1 MAAPSGFGIL
11 NFERLIF
18 ILLNGL
24 YIALR
29 PAIRRRITFRVISLQ
44 TSLFI
49 PIHYFFTK
57 NLPVSSARHY
67 YLGKYRRRTFHEYL
81 WERYAC
87 LISRSPPRTKL
98 VCLKRDHNID
108 DSVNWRVRRRSPRT
122 DGYLNLTG
130 LINVYTRESVNLIAD
145 DKKAGPAALPLSVEG
160 IMTRIDDA
168 THARSGPVSNGTS
181 RNRR

>member
-1 MAAPSGFGIL
+1 MIFFAHIRLTVGIVFLFKKQIKKGVLCVFKLSLFVFNVHFSRPADMAASSGSGIL

-29 PAIRRRITFRVISLQ
+29 PAIRRRITFRVISLR

-57 NLPVSSARHY
+57 NLPVSSTRHY

-81 WERYAC
+81 WERYAY
-87 LISRSPPRTKL
+87 LISKSPPRMKL

-108 DSVNWRVRRRSPRT
+108 DSVN
-122 DGYLNLTG
+122 
-130 LINVYTRESVNLIAD
+130 
-145 DKKAGPAALPLSVEG
+145 
-160 IMTRIDDA
+160 
-168 THARSGPVSNGTS
+168 
-181 RNRR
+181 